1 VKLVVRIS
9 NTDLAAASPSHDFVH
24 AIAELVREKHS
35 VTVVHGRNRVLLGA
49 IPPADSSPSA
59 PAAHSLI
66 ASHIR
71 DLDLMAGAKLNKTL
85 VAMLGKARTQA
96 VGLFG
101 SDGNIIRT
109 RQKLGHNGNRLRLND
124 EASGNDADEIGVEVA
139 AVEPFWLE
147 VIARNGGVPVIANF
161 ALGPDDEYYCIDA
174 DQLAAA
180 CAIAWNADALIFLTR
195 EDGIRNSDGSIIRWV
210 NSEQL
215 TGLAQDTAIP
225 RSLLSKLGAC
235 HYALR
240 RGVRR
245 ARILPIARSESL
257 ASFYFTKIEWGTE
270 VILPAE
276 GHVAANLF
284 QPS

>member
-1 VKLVVRIS
+1 MKLVVRIS
-9 NTDLAAASPSHDFVH
+9 NTDLGAASPSHDFVH
-24 AIAELVREKHS
+24 AIADLVREKHS

-49 IPPADSSPSA
+49 IPPVDSTPSA
-59 PAAHSLI
+59 PATQSLI

-109 RQKLGHNGNRLRLND
+109 RQKLSQNGNRLRING
-124 EASGNDADEIGVEVA
+124 EGSGDSAGDTGVEVA

-195 EDGIRNSDGSIIRWV
+195 EDGIRSTDGSIIRWV

-215 TGLAQDTAIP
+215 SGLSQDTAIP

-235 HYALR
+235 HYALS

-270 VILPAE
+270 VILPAQDQI
-276 GHVAANLF
+276 GIKLS

>member
-35 VTVVHGRNRVLLGA
+35 VTVVHGRNRVLLESV
-49 IPPADSSPSA
+49 PPVDSTSSA
-59 PAAHSLI
+59 SATQSLI

-109 RQKLGHNGNRLRLND
+109 RQKLGHGNRLQLNN
-124 EASGNDADEIGVEVA
+124 EESCGGTCETGVEVA

-195 EDGIRNSDGSIIRWV
+195 EDGVRSTDGSIIRWV

-215 TGLAQDTAIP
+215 SGLIQDTTIP

-235 HYALR
+235 HYALS

-270 VILPAE
+270 VILPAQAQT
-276 GHVAANLF
+276 GLKLS